1 MTKAIPILDCCMVGC
16 FLFLGI
22 AGAIPG
28 IAPNQASEMTGVSG
42 SALQLVVGIG
52 SQMCIDLF
60 LLWFVL
66 THRLW
71 LWSARGPGLGS
82 LVFAGWAILSC
93 MWSQSPWLT
102 VRHAVPFALATAFAL
117 SAVEVYA
124 IDRLL
129 KLLTIAFA
137 ILAIWSI
144 ALAVGFPAIGLDAS
158 SGHTADWQGAFSQKN
173 ACGRAMVF
181 ALATLFAARVGG
193 AARVCLGLMFVGVLV
208 MSGSRGAWVIAAV
221 ILVLFVSLRLLEQ
234 VTREVRLLGCMAMA
248 VCATGA
254 VAYVA
259 LNFAA
264 FAPLLGRDSTLTGRT
279 AIWHQVWVAIV
290 QRPLCGYGFSA
301 FWQGTSG
308 ACWNVVVALGFVLF
322 HAHNGFLE
330 ILLEVGAVG
339 LLMVAASLLRGAVL
353 AVRLMG
359 GASLDAVLWPA
370 LMLALIVLYDL
381 EENTLLAFNGLY
393 WVLYVAALAR
403 LEKALAARQ
412 VRVDRQAETSMVS
425 ARMSGELSQAGVTP
439 WL

>member
-1 MTKAIPILDCCMVGC
+1 MMKATSIRDCCMVGC

-42 SALQLVVGIG
+42 SALQVVVGIG
-52 SQMCIDLF
+52 SQMCLDVF

-66 THRLW
+66 THRQW
-71 LWSARGPGLGS
+71 LRSAVGPGIGS
-82 LVFAGWAILSC
+82 LIFAAWAILSC
-93 MWSQSPWLT
+93 VWSQSPWLS
-102 VRHAVPFALATAFAL
+102 VRHAVPFALVTVFAV
-117 SAVEVYA
+117 STVEVYA
-124 IDRLL
+124 MDRLL
-129 KLLTIAFA
+129 ELLTVAFA
-137 ILAIWSI
+137 ILAIWSMV
-144 ALAVGFPAIGLDAS
+144 LAVGFPAIGLDAS

-181 ALATLFAARVGG
+181 ALATLLATRIGG
-193 AARVCLGLMFVGVLV
+193 AARVCLGLMFVGVLA

-221 ILVLFVSLRLLEQ
+221 LLLLFASLRAMQ
-234 VTREVRLLGCMAMA
+234 RGTSEVRLLGCMAMA
-248 VCATGA
+248 ACATA
-254 VAYVA
+254 AIAYVA
-259 LNFAA
+259 LNFAVL
-264 FAPLLGRDSTLTGRT
+264 APMLGRDATLTGRT
-279 AIWHQVWVAIV
+279 AIWHQVWLAIV
-290 QRPLCGYGFSA
+290 ERPLCGYGFSA
-301 FWQGTSG
+301 YWQGTSG

-339 LLMVAASLLRGAVL
+339 LLVIAASLLRGAVL
-353 AVRLMG
+353 VARLMA
-359 GASLDAVLWPA
+359 GASLDVVIWPA

-403 LEKALAARQ
+403 LEKAVATQ
-412 VRVDRQAETSMVS
+412 PVRVDRTSVAS
-425 ARMSGELSQAGVTP
+425 IIAVRMSTAFPRTGVSP